1 MKCLCPQV
9 LQSKSLVKP
18 EELRAT
24 VEAIQTRGQK
34 ALGAELVVKAWTDPA
49 FMARLLQN
57 ANAAGLELGIAVGE
71 LLHLLP
77 AG

>member
-1 MKCLCPQV
+1 M

-34 ALGAELVVKAWTDPA
+34 ALGPELVVRAWTDPA
-49 FMARLLQN
+49 FKARLLQN
-57 ANAAGLELGIAVGE
+57 ANAAGAELGIAVGE
-71 LLHLLP
+71 LLQLLP
-77 AG
+77 VG